1 MKRLLFILL
10 FSLLSVSLILA
21 QSFTIRECFESE
33 IPSSRRAKYY
43 EEAHQV
49 VQDFYMLLL
58 ESVGNTDNR
67 DVIIDQLIN
76 DSHAATLK
84 MDFLLTQD
92 HNLSFCNP
100 LQYFTK
106 FESIYKDL
114 VEKVEFVV
122 DNFKDGKIMM
132 NSLVSCYI
140 PVDYDL
146 TLMEGDKTLFK
157 RRCRMH
163 CLFPKVSA
171 DKLVKVMQVEP
182 VKEIVPYLTD
192 MVLQSENNVPESN
205 VDEHKINENLYEWT
219 QKGNILFN
227 RKEYA
232 LAVEWYTKA
241 AEKGYA
247 EAQCNLGICYYNGD
261 GVKQSYEKAVHWYA
275 KAAEQGYARAQCY
288 LGECYED
295 KHGVPKSFNKAGQ
308 WYRKA
313 AEQGYA
319 RAQYNLGE
327 LYLSGTGV
335 PQSEEKAVEWYTKA
349 AEQGYTDAQNQLG
362 HCYDRGWGVPQSYE
376 KAVYWTRKAA
386 EKGNMYAQWGLAI
399 YYEKGWGVPQ
409 SDEKAIEW
417 YTKSLK
423 NGNHYVKENLD
434 RLKKKQQQGK

>member
-84 MDFLLTQD
+84 TDFLLTQD

-140 PVDYDL
+140 PVEYDL
-146 TLMEGDKTLFK
+146 TLMEGDKPLFK

-182 VKEIVPYLTD
+182 VKEIVPYQID
-192 MVLQSENNVPESN
+192 MVLQSENKVTESN
-205 VDEHKINENLYEWT
+205 VDEYKINENLVEWT
-219 QKGNILFN
+219 QKGNILYN
-227 RKEYA
+227 RKDYKY
-232 LAVEWYTKA
+232 AVEWYTKA
-241 AEKGYA
+241 AEQGYA

-261 GVKQSYEKAVHWYA
+261 GVNQSYEKAVEWYT
-275 KAAEQGYARAQCY
+275 KAANQGDARAQCY
-288 LGECYED
+288 LGECYEN

-327 LYLSGTGV
+327 LYLSGFGV

-349 AEQGYTDAQNQLG
+349 AEQGDTDAQNQLG

-386 EKGNMYAQWGLAI
+386 EKGNMYAQWGLGI
-399 YYEKGWGVPQ
+399 HYENGWGVPQ

-423 NGNHYVKENLD
+423 NGNHYVKEDLD
-434 RLKKKQQQGK
+434 RLKKKQQGK

>member
-1 MKRLLFILL
+1 MVYRFSHMKRILLLLLLLLFN
-10 FSLLSVSLILA
+10 VSLMMA

-33 IPSSRRAKYY
+33 IPSGRRAKYY

-76 DSHAATLK
+76 DDHASTLK
-84 MDFLLTQD
+84 TDFLLTQD

-140 PVDYDL
+140 PVEYDL

-182 VKEIVPYLTD
+182 VRDIVSYKIAITNK
-192 MVLQSENNVPESN
+192 SEHQITGTP
-205 VDEHKINENLYEWT
+205 DEWYRKGYNFYKNKDYT
-219 QKGNILFN
+219 Q
-227 RKEYA
+227 
-232 LAVEWYTKA
+232 AVEWYTKA
-241 AEKGYA
+241 ANQGNA
-247 EAQCNLGICYYNGD
+247 TAQCYLGYCYED
-261 GVKQSYEKAVHWYA
+261 GQGVPKSYEKAVEWYT
-275 KAAEQGYARAQCY
+275 KAANQG
-288 LGECYED
+288 
-295 KHGVPKSFNKAGQ
+295 N
-308 WYRKA
+308 
-313 AEQGYA
+313 A
-319 RAQYNLGE
+319 RAQYNLGVCYE
-327 LYLSGTGV
+327 KGHGV
-335 PQSEEKAVEWYTKA
+335 PKSYEKAVEWYTKAANQGHARAQCNLGVCYEKGQGVTQSYEKAVEWYTKA
-349 AEQGYTDAQNQLG
+349 AEQGRATAQYNLG
-362 HCYDRGWGVPQSYE
+362 LCYEFGKGVPQSF
-376 KAVYWTRKAA
+376 VKAA
-386 EKGNMYAQWGLAI
+386 
-399 YYEKGWGVPQ
+399 
-409 SDEKAIEW
+409 EW

-423 NGNHYVKENLD
+423 NGNHHVKEDLD

>member
-146 TLMEGDKTLFK
+146 TLMEGDKTLF
-157 RRCRMH
+157 
-163 CLFPKVSA
+163 
-171 DKLVKVMQVEP
+171 
-182 VKEIVPYLTD
+182 
-192 MVLQSENNVPESN
+192 
-205 VDEHKINENLYEWT
+205 
-219 QKGNILFN
+219 
-227 RKEYA
+227 
-232 LAVEWYTKA
+232 
-241 AEKGYA
+241 
-247 EAQCNLGICYYNGD
+247 
-261 GVKQSYEKAVHWYA
+261 
-275 KAAEQGYARAQCY
+275 
-288 LGECYED
+288 
-295 KHGVPKSFNKAGQ
+295 
-308 WYRKA
+308 
-313 AEQGYA
+313 
-319 RAQYNLGE
+319 
-327 LYLSGTGV
+327 
-335 PQSEEKAVEWYTKA
+335 
-349 AEQGYTDAQNQLG
+349 
-362 HCYDRGWGVPQSYE
+362 
-376 KAVYWTRKAA
+376 
-386 EKGNMYAQWGLAI
+386 
-399 YYEKGWGVPQ
+399 
-409 SDEKAIEW
+409 
-417 YTKSLK
+417 
-423 NGNHYVKENLD
+423 
-434 RLKKKQQQGK
+434 

>member
-1 MKRLLFILL
+1 M
-10 FSLLSVSLILA
+10 A

-33 IPSSRRAKYY
+33 IPSGRRAKYY

-76 DSHAATLK
+76 DDHASTLK
-84 MDFLLTQD
+84 TDFLLTQD

-140 PVDYDL
+140 PVEYDL
-146 TLMEGDKTLFK
+146 TLMEGDKILFK

-182 VKEIVPYLTD
+182 LRDIVSYKIAITNK
-192 MVLQSENNVPESN
+192 SEHQITGTP
-205 VDEHKINENLYEWT
+205 DEWYRKGYNFYKNKDYT
-219 QKGNILFN
+219 Q
-227 RKEYA
+227 
-232 LAVEWYTKA
+232 AVEWYTKA
-241 AEKGYA
+241 A
-247 EAQCNLGICYYNGD
+247 N
-261 GVKQSYEKAVHWYA
+261 
-275 KAAEQGYARAQCY
+275 QGYASAQSN
-288 LGECYED
+288 LGVCYE
-295 KHGVPKSFNKAGQ
+295 KGQGV
-308 WYRKA
+308 
-313 AEQGYA
+313 
-319 RAQYNLGE
+319 
-327 LYLSGTGV
+327 T
-335 PQSEEKAVEWYTKA
+335 QSYEKAVEWYTKA
-349 AEQGYTDAQNQLG
+349 AEQGSATAQYNLG
-362 HCYDRGWGVPQSYE
+362 LCYEFGAGVPQSF
-376 KAVYWTRKAA
+376 VKAA
-386 EKGNMYAQWGLAI
+386 
-399 YYEKGWGVPQ
+399 
-409 SDEKAIEW
+409 EW

-423 NGNHYVKENLD
+423 NGNHYVKEDLD

>member
-1 MKRLLFILL
+1 MVYRFSHMKRILLLLLLLLFN
-10 FSLLSVSLILA
+10 VSLMMA

-84 MDFLLTQD
+84 TDFLLTQD

-140 PVDYDL
+140 PVEYDL

-182 VKEIVPYLTD
+182 VKEIVPYQIE

-205 VDEHKINENLYEWT
+205 VDEYKVDENLYEWT

-232 LAVEWYTKA
+232 L
-241 AEKGYA
+241 
-247 EAQCNLGICYYNGD
+247 
-261 GVKQSYEKAVHWYA
+261 
-275 KAAEQGYARAQCY
+275 
-288 LGECYED
+288 
-295 KHGVPKSFNKAGQ
+295 
-308 WYRKA
+308 
-313 AEQGYA
+313 
-319 RAQYNLGE
+319 
-327 LYLSGTGV
+327 
-335 PQSEEKAVEWYTKA
+335 AVEWYTKA

-386 EKGNMYAQWGLAI
+386 EKGNMYAQWGLGI
-399 YYEKGWGVPQ
+399 HYENGWGVPQ

-423 NGNHYVKENLD
+423 NGNHYVKEDLD

>member
-84 MDFLLTQD
+84 TDFLLTQD

-182 VKEIVPYLTD
+182 VKEIVPYQID
-192 MVLQSENNVPESN
+192 MVLQSENKVAESN
-205 VDEHKINENLYEWT
+205 VVEYKVDENLYEWT
-219 QKGNILFN
+219 QKENILFN

-261 GVKQSYEKAVHWYA
+261 GVKQSYEKAVEWYT
-275 KAAEQGYARAQCY
+275 KAANQGDARAQCY
-288 LGECYED
+288 LGECYVNRT
-295 KHGVPKSFNKAGQ
+295 GVPKSFNKAGQ
-308 WYRKA
+308 WFKKA

-319 RAQYNLGE
+319 KAQYELGY

-335 PQSEEKAVEWYTKA
+335 PQSDEKAVEWFTKA
-349 AEQGYTDAQNQLG
+349 AEQDNTDAQYELG
-362 HCYDRGWGVPQSYE
+362 HCYHRGWGVPQSYE

-386 EKGNMYAQWGLAI
+386 EKGNMHAQWGLGI
-399 YYEKGWGVPQ
+399 DYENGWGVPQ

-423 NGNHYVKENLD
+423 NGNHYVKEDLD

>member
-1 MKRLLFILL
+1 MVYRFSHMKRILLLLLLLLFN
-10 FSLLSVSLILA
+10 VSLMMA
-21 QSFTIRECFESE
+21 QSFTIHECDESE
-33 IPSSRRAKYY
+33 IPSGRRAKYY

-76 DSHAATLK
+76 DDHASTLK
-84 MDFLLTQD
+84 TDFLLTQD

-140 PVDYDL
+140 PVEYDL

-182 VKEIVPYLTD
+182 VRDIVSYKIAITNKSDSQITGTPDEWNKIGGKFY
-192 MVLQSENNVPESN
+192 EN
-205 VDEHKINENLYEWT
+205 
-219 QKGNILFN
+219 
-227 RKEYA
+227 KEYKK
-232 LAVEWYTKA
+232 AVVWWQKAANQGYAKSQYNLGNCYSEGLGVPQSYVNAVKWYTKA
-241 AEKGYA
+241 AEQGDA
-247 EAQCNLGICYYNGD
+247 SAQCNLGYCYEVGQ
-261 GVKQSYEKAVHWYA
+261 GVKQSYEKAVEWYSKA
-275 KAAEQGYARAQCY
+275 AEKGLASAQYILGNCYSEGLGISKSYEKAVEWYNKAAEQEHADAQ
-288 LGECYED
+288 
-295 KHGVPKSFNKAGQ
+295 N
-308 WYRKA
+308 
-313 AEQGYA
+313 
-319 RAQYNLGE
+319 NLGYCYIKG
-327 LYLSGTGV
+327 LGV
-335 PQSEEKAVEWYTKA
+335 PQSYVNAVKWYTKA
-349 AEQGYTDAQNQLG
+349 AEQGDASAQCNLG
-362 HCYDRGWGVPQSYE
+362 YCYEVGQ
-376 KAVYWTRKAA
+376 
-386 EKGNMYAQWGLAI
+386 
-399 YYEKGWGVPQ
+399 GVPQ

-423 NGNHYVKENLD
+423 NGNHYVKEDLD